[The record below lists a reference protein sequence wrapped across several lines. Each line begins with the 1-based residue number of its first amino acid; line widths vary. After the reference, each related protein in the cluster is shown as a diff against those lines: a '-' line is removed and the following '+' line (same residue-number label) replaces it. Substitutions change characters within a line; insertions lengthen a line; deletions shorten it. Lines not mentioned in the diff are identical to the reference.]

1 MARRFSIRTRIST
14 FSAVI
19 FTVIL
24 VLAALLFVAQLRTSL
39 YGNVASAAER
49 DAEAISDSVPVAD
62 EWDDDD
68 RFFQVLENG
77 AVTAASENAEGAGI
91 PASELVRLP
100 DEDDTFLVVRE
111 SDDGREVIVG
121 HSVADADEAVGTV
134 AQLLLVTVPIID
146 LLVYGLMFVVVG
158 RALRPV
164 ERMRREVDEVTG
176 TSLDRRIADPGTD
189 DEIGR
194 LATTMNRMLARL
206 DESQKAQRR
215 FISDASHELKSP
227 LASLRQYAEV
237 ARDYPDRI
245 SENDLAEAVLD
256 EGGRLERLVRNL
268 LLLARVDEQSLGRA
282 NAAVDLD
289 DLLLAE
295 GTRLRGT
302 NELSVD
308 TSAVAAVR
316 VPGDAGLLG
325 QVVRN
330 LADNAARHATS
341 TVRLTLSQGDG
352 AVIVV
357 EDDGDGIAEAERE
370 RVFERFVRLDEARG
384 RDAGG
389 TGLGLA
395 IVRELVVAHGGSVVV
410 GSSPL
415 GGARFTVRLPL
426 SRS

>member
-176 TSLDRRIADPGTD
+176 TSLDRRIADPGID

-302 NELSVD
+302 TELSVD

>member
-49 DAEAISDSVPVAD
+49 DAEAISDSVPVTD

-91 PASELVRLP
+91 PAGELVRLP

-302 NELSVD
+302 TELSVD